1 MSGREEDLSKEI
13 EGVDE
18 VIKILRDDP
27 EDENQIPPDNKIGSS
42 ESGEEQHSIS
52 NCNVQSSSVSLAN
65 LSTEEHIQSS
75 TCRNPSTIKYPG
87 QFRFGVIFV
96 VSSQSNRTRNTEF
109 SVDLNKLYIDMNKWV
124 EVRFSFGE
132 QPHSGLYFRALPIF
146 AEPTDATIPVKRCPN
161 HARPEDPSNYNFP
174 CLLHL
179 IRFDSTDALYCEDL
193 ESERL
198 SVVIPLHPRQEGSS
212 SFPLLIEFMCLGSD
226 VGGINRRPLQVV
238 FTLEDDQTNIIGR
251 DVVNVRIC
259 CCPRRDKL
267 SEEARLASQG
277 EGVRRYEGK
286 YDITFNHIQC
296 ITRF

>member
-1 MSGREEDLSKEI
+1 MQIRCLRNYYWFIRKL
-13 EGVDE
+13 DE
-18 VIKILRDDP
+18 Y
-27 EDENQIPPDNKIGSS
+27 
-42 ESGEEQHSIS
+42 QHSI
-52 NCNVQSSSVSLAN
+52 NNPDVQSSSVSLTN
-65 LSTEEHIQSS
+65 PGTQVDNQSP
-75 TCRNPSTIKYPG
+75 TCINPSTIKYPG

-132 QPHSGLYFRALPIF
+132 QPHSGLFFRALPIF
-146 AEPTDATIPVKRCPN
+146 AEATDATIPVKRCPN
-161 HARPEDPSNYNFP
+161 HARPEDPFNYNFP

-193 ESERL
+193 ESGRL
-198 SVVIPLHPRQEGSS
+198 SSIVPLDPHQEGSS
-212 SFPLLIEFMCLGSD
+212 SSLLLIKFMCLGSD

-267 SEEARLASQG
+267 SEEARLASQR
-277 EGVRRYEGK
+277 EGAQR
-286 YDITFNHIQC
+286 
-296 ITRF
+296 